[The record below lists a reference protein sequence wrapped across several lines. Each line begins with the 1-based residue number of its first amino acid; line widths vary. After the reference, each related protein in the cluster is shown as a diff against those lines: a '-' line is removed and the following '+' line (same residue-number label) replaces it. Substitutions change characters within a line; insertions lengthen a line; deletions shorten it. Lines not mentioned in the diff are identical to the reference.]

1 MNRQEFLNIPIINAD
16 GQNQTIGEAIGYGT
30 AIQPRFLVVIEGR
43 AWCAQCKNAPAR
55 IAGELSELE
64 IFDQAEPFSILYYN
78 QLDSRSPLADL
89 PFETAS
95 LIAQNA
101 TLVYS
106 SDVQNGNQS
115 TLETVLGAEGNFV
128 PRYSLIDLLYAESPN
143 ASILTDSNRIDAE
156 SIILIAEAEGPE
168 QREEVFSYLSGD
180 RAPDEVRIGVPEQA
194 VEDAAN
200 LLFTLISDMETEP
213 LTCEN
218 FTDQA
223 ARTRFFNRV
232 YFGRG
237 GRPELRAMLD
247 QIDQIDASERFKNEV
262 KQLAFN
268 LTSFSLQVGAVPS
281 DVIVT
286 GDEPIDWRFQLP
298 NILGLSRDGA
308 EEVNNELYYSDATNE
323 LFEAFRSREPS
334 DAIYK
339 ANLLTAYQRYWE
351 DVRDLM
357 LNPRE
362 RRRLSLEVRQCAGE
376 ELEPR
381 EPIAP
386 KPTRSN
392 AGVLAIGAAAIAAY
406 FLSKRR

>member
-168 QREEVFSYLSGD
+168 QREEVLS
-180 RAPDEVRIGVPEQA
+180 
-194 VEDAAN
+194 
-200 LLFTLISDMETEP
+200 
-213 LTCEN
+213 
-218 FTDQA
+218 
-223 ARTRFFNRV
+223 
-232 YFGRG
+232 
-237 GRPELRAMLD
+237 
-247 QIDQIDASERFKNEV
+247 
-262 KQLAFN
+262 
-268 LTSFSLQVGAVPS
+268 
-281 DVIVT
+281 
-286 GDEPIDWRFQLP
+286 
-298 NILGLSRDGA
+298 
-308 EEVNNELYYSDATNE
+308 
-323 LFEAFRSREPS
+323 
-334 DAIYK
+334 
-339 ANLLTAYQRYWE
+339 
-351 DVRDLM
+351 
-357 LNPRE
+357 
-362 RRRLSLEVRQCAGE
+362 
-376 ELEPR
+376 
-381 EPIAP
+381 
-386 KPTRSN
+386 
-392 AGVLAIGAAAIAAY
+392 
-406 FLSKRR
+406 